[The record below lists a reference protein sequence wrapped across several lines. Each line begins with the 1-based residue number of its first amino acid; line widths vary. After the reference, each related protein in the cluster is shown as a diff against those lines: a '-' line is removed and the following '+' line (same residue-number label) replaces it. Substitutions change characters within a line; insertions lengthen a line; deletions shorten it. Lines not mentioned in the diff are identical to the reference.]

1 MCFRYKLLLTA
12 GDETGDTDFIL
23 FGRMAQHIIKKS
35 CDMLIAN
42 NPTSF
47 IPDPITDL
55 LEKTYIWNVSF
66 SDHTINTGN
75 ICFQV
80 NTVVAEIGTAKN
92 SIQAS
97 SSGPKQSQPVLLQGA
112 PRGIEDTP
120 SKALTWSCLRPRSHH
135 KVLQPVCKIRCAS
148 HRLSDLCS
156 KQYAL

>member
-23 FGRMAQHIIKKS
+23 FGRMAQRIIKKP

-42 NPTSF
+42 NLPGF

-80 NTVVAEIGTAKN
+80 NAVVAEINIAKD

-97 SSGPKQSQPVLLQGA
+97 SSGTKQSETVLLQGA
-112 PRGIEDTP
+112 PSGIEDTP
-120 SKALTWSCLRPRSHH
+120 TKGSNLVMSSTLLTPQSSATSVQD
-135 KVLQPVCKIRCAS
+135 KVCIP
-148 HRLSDLCS
+148 
-156 KQYAL
+156 